1 MQPDTFYLAG
11 YGYTSS
17 LVVNYINLE
26 TETTG
31 RKLVCLAQSRHIY
44 VRSFIRNA
52 STLVCDRFLLLRRSR
67 FISFRPFYNPVP
79 L

>member
-1 MQPDTFYLAG
+1 MQPDTFYLAS

-31 RKLVCLAQSRHIY
+31 QKAVCLAHSRHIY
-44 VRSFIRNA
+44 VRSFTRNV
-52 STLVCDRFLLLRRSR
+52 STLVCDRLLLLRRSC
-67 FISFRPFYNPVP
+67 FLSFWPFYNQVP
-79 L
+79 G